1 MVLIITVLWKSSLH
15 TKCRKVIEKDRIVD
29 FLLELLTY
37 KFDDRVIGYA
47 VATLS
52 ELWKSESLRSK
63 LTQSAVPKYLE
74 LLNTSFHSLV
84 LAHVCTALGRASED
98 PQCMKMIDEA
108 KGFRLIF
115 VLLPSLDV
123 DEFDKYDDFD
133 EPQTIIAA
141 AECLAMMIENTQV
154 NIYIIIFII
163 QDSVFAF
170 CGPYHSVS

>member
-15 TKCRKVIEKDRIVD
+15 AKCRKVIEKDLIVD

-52 ELWKSESLRSK
+52 ELWKSESLRFK
-63 LTQSAVPKYLE
+63 LRQSAVPKYLE
-74 LLNTSFHSLV
+74 LLNTSLHSLV
-84 LAHVCTALGRASED
+84 LAHVCTAIGRASSD

-108 KGFRLIF
+108 QGFRLIF

-123 DEFDKYDDFD
+123 DEFDKYEDFD

-154 NIYIIIFII
+154 NISIIIYTIE
-163 QDSVFAF
+163 DVVYAF
-170 CGPYHSVS
+170 CGPYYSIS